1 MIMKM
6 TAEEFLIKGQDILN
20 KGDKVN
26 SDELVLLHSMLDNG
40 LILLS
45 EGKVV
50 RTKRARDNSKVS
62 LTNIRDL
69 ASKLM
74 NLVVDLTEAPVAN
87 IANGLLGKKYKCS
100 LKTNINIAFQC
111 MDKADYVS
119 VEQALATAASYT
131 APLVVK
137 DEVSGEVVAK
147 LTTSISKVDHF
158 TKKFKEAM
166 EDPSLGL
173 VSGIRIVICSDH
185 LNKAYTNCDADVM
198 NPYDVYLDELLKLIN
213 KLKFYD
219 KASNLEA
226 KMAKSVAQTVA
237 DIVDMGR
244 TEEKVSEGCEH
255 PATLLT
261 NSDDNF
267 NDIEARALELETTTE
282 EESTEGA
289 TKLSIDATAPE
300 LSLSNI
306 NFLIYLVEQVKVLAR
321 TSHPGVVREATAK
334 AISFQFNVREVLYL
348 FENIGIM
355 TTLSKDGLTKGEKNI
370 MRDILTKAAE
380 EFDIIVPV
388 KED

>member
-20 KGDKVN
+20 KGGKVN
-26 SDELVLLHSMLDNG
+26 LDELVLLHSMLDNG

-50 RTKRARDNSKVS
+50 RTKRGKDNSRIS

-100 LKTNINIAFQC
+100 LKINLNIAFQC

-119 VEQALATAASYT
+119 VEQALAAAANYT

-137 DEVSGEVVAK
+137 DEVSGEVIAK

-166 EDPSLGL
+166 DPSLGL
-173 VSGIRIVICSDH
+173 VSGISIMICSDH
-185 LNKAYTNCDADVM
+185 LNKAYDNCDADVM

-219 KASNLEA
+219 RASNLEA
-226 KMAKSVAQTVA
+226 KIAKSIAQTMA

-244 TEEKVSEGCEH
+244 AEEKVSEGCEQ
-255 PATLLT
+255 PATLLA

-267 NDIEARALELETTTE
+267 NGTETRASELETTTE

-289 TKLSIDATAPE
+289 TKLSIEATAPE

-334 AISFQFNVREVLYL
+334 AISFQFNVREILYL

-380 EFDIIVPV
+380 EFDIIVTA